1 MVFVPFYELCAEVFD
16 EAESFATLYAM
27 CGASDCEDDLT
38 WESTTGNVTCAQY
51 VSHPPPSLIKVS
63 VLAARN
69 GSGKTRQRQCLR
81 PQERQWEHKERQYL
95 SLEERRCLL
104 AVVDEKRCLSH
115 CLLLL
120 SDRYASEAKTL
131 PLPCLPTAFPC
142 G

>member
-69 GSGKTRQRQCLR
+69 GSGKTRQRQCLTR
-81 PQERQWEHKERQYL
+81 LGH
-95 SLEERRCLL
+95 RRGSGSTRKGNIL
-104 AVVDEKRCLSH
+104 ALRKGAV
-115 CLLLL
+115 
-120 SDRYASEAKTL
+120 
-131 PLPCLPTAFPC
+131 F
-142 G
+142 